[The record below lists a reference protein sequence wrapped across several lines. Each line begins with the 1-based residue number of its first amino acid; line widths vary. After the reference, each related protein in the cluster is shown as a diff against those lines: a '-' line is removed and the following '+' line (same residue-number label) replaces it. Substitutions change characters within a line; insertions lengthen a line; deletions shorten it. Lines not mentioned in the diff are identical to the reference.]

1 MPRLYFAGGG
11 WLTVAVVGM
20 AGLMLFIVFVKYKKS
35 QHKSDYNDHP
45 NYANEKDNVE
55 MKDDDEGSREE
66 TQIINNTSIREYA
79 PILN

>member
-11 WLTVAVVGM
+11 WLTVVVVGM
-20 AGLMLFIVFVKYKKS
+20 AGLILLIVFVKYKKI
-35 QHKSDYNDHP
+35 QHKSDYEDHP
-45 NYANEKDNVE
+45 SVAHEKDNVQ

-66 TQIINNTSIREYA
+66 TQIINNASISEYA